1 MLLAHLG
8 HKPYCCRCDIIL
20 KNNVGDDINIV
31 PTFVLTPLVY
41 LGGTFYSIE
50 SLPQIWQ
57 DFSSINPIAYIVS
70 SYRYG
75 FLGIEEINIFLALV
89 IVLVFAV
96 FLFIIGIQ
104 ILNKGVGIKN

>member
-1 MLLAHLG
+1 M
-8 HKPYCCRCDIIL
+8 
-20 KNNVGDDINIV
+20 
-31 PTFVLTPLVY
+31 LTPLIY

-70 SYRYG
+70 AYRYG
-75 FLGIEEINIFLALV
+75 FLGIEEIDIYLTLL
-89 IVLVFAV
+89 IVVVFAV
-96 FLFIIGIQ
+96 SLFIIGVQ